1 MTGLDPVK
9 DQQPYG
15 VDSMSKFGA
24 GFGKDTVLLQYRP
37 CRTTQSVSNQRHF
50 NRRLETDLFSGASF
64 PEPRPT
70 WWRNESNDVFRV
82 PSPSRLGEWRL
93 VWKKAGGESEE
104 QAGASIRAG
113 SGPAWADADALYESG
128 MAGPHLGGYV
138 KTVASRGP
146 TSASIYPGRS
156 AVGSPR
162 RRAHSSLGIA
172 GEHEME
178 GADLNL
184 GGAEQGT
191 GRLNLDV
198 LRKRQGTAA
207 SRCANVGVRQST
219 RSRACTELSH
229 TSTAS
234 ITSSAIVD
242 RIRNL
247 EDAIKSEKTLRVKMQ
262 SMLELSAQGLGSRT
276 PPGGW
281 LPALREGY

>member
-1 MTGLDPVK
+1 M
-9 DQQPYG
+9 
-15 VDSMSKFGA
+15 
-24 GFGKDTVLLQYRP
+24 LLQYRP

-50 NRRLETDLFSGASF
+50 SRRLETDLFSGASF

-93 VWKKAGGESEE
+93 VWKKAGSESEK
-104 QAGASIRAG
+104 QAGANVRAG
-113 SGPAWADADALYESG
+113 SGPAWADADALHEYG

-138 KTVASRGP
+138 KTVASRGS
-146 TSASIYPGRS
+146 TRASIYPGRS
-156 AVGSPR
+156 VVGSPR

-191 GRLNLDV
+191 GRLNLDA
-198 LRKRQGTAA
+198 LRKSHGTAT
-207 SRCANVGVRQST
+207 SHRST
-219 RSRACTELSH
+219 RSRASTELSH

-262 SMLELSAQGLGSRT
+262 SMLQLSAQGLGSRT